1 MNIELNIK
9 TPSQFA
15 MEIEKIVQEKSIEYL
30 DAVMYY
36 VDKNNVEIETAAS
49 LIKSSQILKGK
60 IAAEAEDLK
69 LLKTK
74 SARLP
79 L

>member
-1 MNIELNIK
+1 MIDLKIK
-9 TPSQFA
+9 TTSQFA
-15 MEIEKIVQEKSIEYL
+15 LEIEMVVKEKKIDYL

-36 VDKNNVEIETAAS
+36 VEKNNIEVETAAS

-60 IAAEAEDLK
+60 IAAEAEQLR

-79 L
+79 I

>member
-1 MNIELNIK
+1 MIELKIN

-15 MEIEKIVQEKSIEYL
+15 MEIEKIVKEKSIEYL

-36 VDKNNVEIETAAS
+36 VEKNGIEVETAAS
-49 LIKSSQILKGK
+49 LIKSSQILKAK
-60 IAAEAEDLK
+60 IAREAEDLR

-74 SARLP
+74 GARLP

>member
-1 MNIELNIK
+1 MIELKIK

-15 MEIEKIVQEKSIEYL
+15 IEIEMVVKEKNINYL
-30 DAVMYY
+30 DAVMHY
-36 VDKNNVEIETAAS
+36 VEKNNIEVETAAS

-60 IAAEAEDLK
+60 VAAEAEELR

-79 L
+79 I

>member
-1 MNIELNIK
+1 MIELKIN

-15 MEIEKIVQEKSIEYL
+15 MEIEKIVKEKSIEYL

-36 VDKNNVEIETAAS
+36 VEKNGIEVETAAS
-49 LIKSSQILKGK
+49 LIKSSQILKAK
-60 IAAEAEDLK
+60 ITTEAEDLR

-74 SARLP
+74 GARLP

>member
-1 MNIELNIK
+1 MIELKIK

-15 MEIEKIVQEKSIEYL
+15 LEIEMVVKEKNIDYL

-36 VDKNNVEIETAAS
+36 VEKNNIEVETAAS

-60 IAAEAEDLK
+60 IAAEAEELR

-79 L
+79 I

>member
-1 MNIELNIK
+1 MIDLKIK

-15 MEIEKIVQEKSIEYL
+15 LEIEMVVKEKKIDYL

-36 VDKNNVEIETAAS
+36 VEKNNIEVETAAS

-60 IAAEAEDLK
+60 IAAEAEQLR

-79 L
+79 I

>member
-1 MNIELNIK
+1 MIELKIK

-36 VDKNNVEIETAAS
+36 VDKNNVEIENAAS

>member
-1 MNIELNIK
+1 MINLKIK

-15 MEIEKIVQEKSIEYL
+15 LEIEMVVKEKNIDYL

-36 VDKNNVEIETAAS
+36 VEKNNIEVETAAS

-60 IAAEAEDLK
+60 IAAEAEELR

-79 L
+79 I

>member
-1 MNIELNIK
+1 MIELKIN

-15 MEIEKIVQEKSIEYL
+15 MEIEKIVKEKSIEYL

-36 VDKNNVEIETAAS
+36 VEKNGIEVETAAS
-49 LIKSSQILKGK
+49 LIKSSLILKAK
-60 IAAEAEDLK
+60 IATEAEDLR

-74 SARLP
+74 GARLP

>member
-1 MNIELNIK
+1 MIELKIN

-15 MEIEKIVQEKSIEYL
+15 MEIEKIVKEKSIEYL

-36 VDKNNVEIETAAS
+36 VEKNGIEVETAAP
-49 LIKSSQILKGK
+49 LIKSSQILKAK
-60 IAAEAEDLK
+60 IATEAEDLR

-74 SARLP
+74 GARLP

>member
-1 MNIELNIK
+1 MIELKIK

-15 MEIEKIVQEKSIEYL
+15 LEIEMVVKEKNIDYL
-30 DAVMYY
+30 DAVMHY
-36 VDKNNVEIETAAS
+36 VEKNNIEVETAAS

-60 IAAEAEDLK
+60 IAAEAEELR

-79 L
+79 I

>member
-1 MNIELNIK
+1 MIDLKIK

-15 MEIEKIVQEKSIEYL
+15 LEIEMVVKEKNIDYL
-30 DAVMYY
+30 DAVMHY
-36 VDKNNVEIETAAS
+36 VEKNNIEVETAAS

-60 IAAEAEDLK
+60 IAAEAEELR

-79 L
+79 I

>member
-1 MNIELNIK
+1 MINLKIK

-15 MEIEKIVQEKSIEYL
+15 LEIEMVVKEKKIDYL

-36 VDKNNVEIETAAS
+36 VEKNNIEVETAAS

-60 IAAEAEDLK
+60 IAAEAEQLR

-79 L
+79 I